1 MLYNLSM
8 YAVVRHTFE
17 QDVSDRLQSVGEWKH
32 HVWLFE
38 EEEEAMTF
46 AITLLDHPLL
56 LANEHSLDYA
66 IETLETGKFFQ
77 VGRES
82 VAIAKVMGNIK
93 IIYKKETE
101 DGESVH

>member
-1 MLYNLSM
+1 M
-8 YAVVRHTFE
+8 
-17 QDVSDRLQSVGEWKH
+17 
-32 HVWLFE
+32 
-38 EEEEAMTF
+38 
-46 AITLLDHPLL
+46 
-56 LANEHSLDYA
+56 DYA